1 MKIKFSEIKNWLL
14 LIFLF
19 VLPWQTRSIYQTAY
33 IGSDFWEYGS
43 LSLYGTEILLGV
55 IILLFLV
62 EKISNNF
69 SDLFIKHFDKKRLI
83 KILLSFFGI
92 LSLFLFTST
101 NRAVTWQYL
110 NWLISGFCLIFIILQ
125 SRLDFKKLSLAV
137 WGGGVLQAI
146 LGIWQFFLQYIP
158 ANKWLGMAVQDP
170 YQLGVAVVEVGDERW
185 LRAYGAFGW
194 PNSLGMYLAAVFV
207 LGVILIC
214 QNENRKIKTLLL
226 IGQVMILLG
235 LFFSFARGA
244 WLALVVGLLILI
256 IKKNTGK
263 LFWQQIGV
271 YALIIF
277 ILLVIF
283 KPLIFSRFDLNN
295 RLEKMSLSQRTNQL
309 SEFRQVFSKNYLVGV
324 GPGNY
329 TIALHSLY
337 PKYSA
342 GDLKPVHNIY
352 LLFIAEWGV
361 TGVFLLGYLLF
372 FIRKKIN
379 WLFSPLLVILFAGLF
394 DHWSASMF
402 TGLIFFCLM
411 MGLSIKYINV
421 DTKVQQE

>member
-14 LIFLF
+14 LLFLF
-19 VLPWQTRSIYQTAY
+19 VLPWQTRWIYQTAY
-33 IGSDFWEYGS
+33 VGKDFWEYGS
-43 LSLYGTEILLGV
+43 LSLYGTELLLGIV
-55 IILLFLV
+55 ILLFLI
-62 EKISNNF
+62 EKIHNNF
-69 SDLFIKHFDKKRLI
+69 SNLFIKNLNKKRLI

-92 LSLFLFTST
+92 LLLYLLTST
-101 NRAVTWQYL
+101 NRAITWQYL
-110 NWLISGFCLIFIILQ
+110 NWLIYGFCLIFIIWQ
-125 SRLDFKKLSLAV
+125 SRLSFKKFSLAV
-137 WGGGVLQAI
+137 WGGGVLQAV

-194 PNSLGMYLAAVFV
+194 PNSLGIYLAVVFI

-214 QNENRKIKTLLL
+214 RNENSKIKTLLL
-226 IGQVMILLG
+226 VGQTMILLG

-244 WLALVVGLLILI
+244 WLALIVGLLVLI

-271 YALIIF
+271 YALIIL

-283 KPLIFSRFDLNN
+283 KPLIFSRFDINN
-295 RLEKMSLSQRTNQL
+295 RLEKMSLSQRANQL
-309 SEFRQVFSKNYLVGV
+309 TEFRQVFSKNYLIGV

-329 TIALHSLY
+329 TVVLHGLY

-342 GDLKPVHNIY
+342 GDLKPVHNIF
-352 LLFIAEWGV
+352 LLFLAEWGLV
-361 TGVFLLGYLLF
+361 GMIFCSLIIFYN
-372 FIRKKIN
+372 KKMSH
-379 WLFSPLLVILFAGLF
+379 WSFPPLTVLLVAGLF
-394 DHWSASMF
+394 DHWSVSLF
-402 TGLIFFCLM
+402 TGLIFFCLVV
-411 MGLSIKYINV
+411 GLSFKYVDV
-421 DTKVQQE
+421 DTKVQPE